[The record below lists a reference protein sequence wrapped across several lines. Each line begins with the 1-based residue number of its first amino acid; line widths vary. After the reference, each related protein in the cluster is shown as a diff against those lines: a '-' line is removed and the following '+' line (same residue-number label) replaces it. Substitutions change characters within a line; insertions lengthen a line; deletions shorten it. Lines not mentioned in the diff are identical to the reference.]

1 MNQSP
6 KKFKTGVKNQMP
18 TLDLDADVASKC
30 PAQNI
35 FIPIASNFND
45 LNRPPAFVFLIQANG
60 PMEIKRFFSGF
71 LCLKPLF

>member
-1 MNQSP
+1 
-6 KKFKTGVKNQMP
+6 MP

-30 PAQNI
+30 PTQNI
-35 FIPIASNFND
+35 FVPIASNFND
-45 LNRPPAFVFLIQANG
+45 LNRLTAFVFLIQANG